1 MFMDL
6 ELRSVLLIVGVV
18 VIAAILLHGLFSIR
32 QANKPVDIS
41 HLDLNETDDNG
52 DPLRDSSGFDRHGVG
67 VARVILAEGDDKPNA
82 EENNSQSAPESQL
95 SLAIDDEVE
104 KLEPSSIDFDVALR
118 DDSEAETKEEPSVE
132 APMFESPIAKEKED
146 FLAVKSTPKV
156 NKEKQQELDLGDVD
170 EGPAVGLIDTDSV
183 PSTVEL
189 NVDTVEDVSSA
200 SVDSAQEQE
209 PMDVL
214 VLNVVAEDGCVLD
227 GATLLPTLLT
237 LGFKF
242 GDMNIFHRHLDA
254 AGQGPVLFSMAN
266 MVQPGI
272 FDIDNMEQFT
282 TTGVSLFMTLPHAQ
296 GNMETFNKMLNAA
309 AKIAEEFN
317 GQVLDGNRST
327 LTKQSTQLYVQ
338 RIREVERKML
348 LIK

>member
-6 ELRSVLLIVGVV
+6 ELRSVLLIVGVI

-41 HLDLNETDDNG
+41 HLDLSETDENG
-52 DPLRDSSGFDRHGVG
+52 EVLRDSSGFDRHGVG
-67 VARVILAEGDDKPNA
+67 VARVVEQKDQPIDSP
-82 EENNSQSAPESQL
+82 SAPETQL
-95 SLAIDDEVE
+95 SLDIGADDKES
-104 KLEPSSIDFDVALR
+104 LQSPSIDFDVALEE
-118 DDSEAETKEEPSVE
+118 DNAPKSEEQVE
-132 APMFESPIAKEKED
+132 APIFASPIAKEKEN
-146 FLAVKSTPKV
+146 FMAAKQAPKV
-156 NKEKQQELDLGDVD
+156 SVEQQGELDLGDD
-170 EGPAVGLIDTDSV
+170 EITPVVGSFGDLDNVTADEVQEPAPSMEKTPAPEKPATD
-183 PSTVEL
+183 
-189 NVDTVEDVSSA
+189 
-200 SVDSAQEQE
+200 

-214 VLNVVAEDGCVLD
+214 ILNVVGEDGGELD
-227 GATLLPTLLT
+227 GATLLPVLLT

-242 GDMNIFHRHLDA
+242 GDMNIFHRHVDP
-254 AGQGPVLFSMAN
+254 AGQGPVLFSLAN
-266 MVQPGI
+266 MVNPGT

-282 TTGVSLFMTLPHAQ
+282 TTGVSLFMTLPHDN

-317 GQVLDGNRST
+317 GQVLDGDRST

-338 RIREVERKML
+338 RIREVERKLL